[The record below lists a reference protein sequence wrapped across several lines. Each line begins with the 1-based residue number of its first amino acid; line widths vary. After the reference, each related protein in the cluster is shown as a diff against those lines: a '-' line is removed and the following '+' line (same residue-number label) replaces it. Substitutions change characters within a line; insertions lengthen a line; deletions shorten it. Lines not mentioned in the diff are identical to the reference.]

1 MQSVPLSD
9 RYAFGDTLN
18 SKTKFDSCKDSD
30 LVYIIS
36 SMSLVTTFSFHMSY
50 FVYTKIPL
58 SSNLH
63 LSHFN
68 ELKVVS
74 VSLGVI

>member
-30 LVYIIS
+30 PVYVIS
-36 SMSLVTTFSFHMSY
+36 SMSLVTTFSLYMSY
-50 FVYTKIPL
+50 FIYTKIPV

-74 VSLGVI
+74 VSLGVM

>member
-30 LVYIIS
+30 PVYIIS
-36 SMSLVTTFSFHMSY
+36 SMSLVTTFSLYMSY
-50 FVYTKIPL
+50 FVYTKIPV
-58 SSNLH
+58 SSNLQ

-68 ELKVVS
+68 EFTVVS
-74 VSLGVI
+74 VSLGVM